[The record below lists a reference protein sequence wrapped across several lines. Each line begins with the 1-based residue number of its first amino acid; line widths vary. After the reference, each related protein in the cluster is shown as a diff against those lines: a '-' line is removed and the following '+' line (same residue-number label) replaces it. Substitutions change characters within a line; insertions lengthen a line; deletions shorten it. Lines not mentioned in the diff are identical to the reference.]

1 MWRSSRVRILVV
13 WTAAS
18 LVAATVRATPPAP
31 TADVEVQKG
40 VSQVEEGDY
49 DTALLT
55 LDAAA
60 RRLVSDPSRSRELA
74 RAYLY
79 LGIAYLAK
87 GHETSARAR
96 FREALAQAGDLE
108 LEPDQFAPRV
118 IELFEKA
125 REDVKTT
132 VPPPE
137 KKGRKGLW
145 IGAGVVAA
153 GGGVALAVGSGGG
166 TPSSPPPPRTLTF
179 DGLLGARGDSS
190 QHDFAAGASG
200 SCQARLTWTDGGTE
214 VKMFVLDAATG
225 NAVTETVTQS
235 TTSSMAGWTC
245 GQGARY
251 RIELFLQPPKIDVS
265 FHLVVSVPG

>member
-1 MWRSSRVRILVV
+1 MWRGLRVRVLVV

-18 LVAATVRATPPAP
+18 LAAASAPAAPPVP
-31 TADVEVQKG
+31 SADVEVQKG
-40 VSQVEEGDY
+40 VGQVEEGDY
-49 DTALLT
+49 DAALLT

-96 FREALAQAGDLE
+96 FREALAQARDLE

-125 REDVKTT
+125 REDVKAAT
-132 VPPPE
+132 PPG

-145 IGAGVVAA
+145 IGAAAVGA
-153 GGGVALAVGSGGG
+153 GGASALALRKGGG
-166 TPSSPPPPRTLTF
+166 GSRTLMF
-179 DGLLGARGDSS
+179 DGLLSPERSQFS
-190 QHDFAAGASG
+190 QHSFTAEGSG
-200 SCQARLTWTDGGTE
+200 PCEARLSWTDGRTE
-214 VKMFVLDAATG
+214 VRMFVNDASTDNGVA
-225 NAVTETVTQS
+225 ETVTQS
-235 TTSSMAGWTC
+235 PTASLASWTC
-245 GQGARY
+245 TQGTRY
-251 RIELFLQPPKIDVS
+251 RIDLFLQEPFVEERY
-265 FHLVVSVPG
+265 HLQVNVPG